1 MQLKML
7 LVVVFFS
14 LVLAGSVMHANAEY
28 KILSKSSKIDVPQTQ
43 DKIRSMELKS
53 GALDEE
59 IIDVII
65 ESSDASPIAT
75 ASGEYGKF
83 DHGNFYHA
91 KILGKDVKKLEQA
104 DSVEGVWLQTIYRP
118 VMDFAVPIVNVSVFW
133 SNSLLYDNFS
143 GSGLNLSKWNISCGD
158 ALGCVP
164 IVGVNT
170 TTRTFQIEQPTPHG
184 GSATATYLNLI
195 GHGFGPGETLDFD
208 VNYSKNVGNQALGF
222 QYDTL
227 PPAPAFFLIGYWNG
241 DEPDGNM
248 LGLYHFRIT
257 FFSNKTILLNI
268 TKPDNSRVIRN
279 YSYVTNNPRFYLSAA
294 TGNDGALRADYDNFT
309 IITNYDGTGVKVCV
323 IDTGINSSHPAL
335 SSRIIDQ
342 KDFVTND
349 GDGNYTGDII
359 SHGTHVAGIVASTDL

>member
-91 KILGKDVKKLEQA
+91 KILGKDIKKLEEIN
-104 DSVEGVWLQTIYRP
+104 SVEGVWLQTIYRP
-118 VMDFAVPIVNVSVFW
+118 VLDFAAPVINVSTFWNSGYNGTGVKVCVIDTGISW

-208 VNYSKNVGNQALGF
+208 DNYIISKTHPAL
-222 QYDTL
+222 
-227 PPAPAFFLIGYWNG
+227 A
-241 DEPDGNM
+241 
-248 LGLYHFRIT
+248 
-257 FFSNKTILLNI
+257 
-268 TKPDNSRVIRN
+268 SRVIDE
-279 YSYVTNNPRFYLSAA
+279 T
-294 TGNDGALRADYDNFT
+294 DFT
-309 IITNYDGTGVKVCV
+309 
-323 IDTGINSSHPAL
+323 NSSNGAF
-335 SSRIIDQ
+335 D
-342 KDFVTND
+342 VY
-349 GDGNYTGDII
+349 G
-359 SHGTHVAGIVASTDL
+359 HGTHVAGIVASMNSTYRGVAPGVSILNAKVLSDT